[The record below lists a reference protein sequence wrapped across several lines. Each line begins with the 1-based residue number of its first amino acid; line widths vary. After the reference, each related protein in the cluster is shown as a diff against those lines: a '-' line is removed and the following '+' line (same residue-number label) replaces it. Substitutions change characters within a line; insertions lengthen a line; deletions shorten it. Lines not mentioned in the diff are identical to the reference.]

1 MEKPDTKAAQ
11 ALRDFIPLLDEM
23 EARIR
28 EALGVL
34 KKLEAR
40 LHGRGGKPA
49 RRNG

>member
-40 LHGRGGKPA
+40 LTRKPGRA
-49 RRNG
+49 IN